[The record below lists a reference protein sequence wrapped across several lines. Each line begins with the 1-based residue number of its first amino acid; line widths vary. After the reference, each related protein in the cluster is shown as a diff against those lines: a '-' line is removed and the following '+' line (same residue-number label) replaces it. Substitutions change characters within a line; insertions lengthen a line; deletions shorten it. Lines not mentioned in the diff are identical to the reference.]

1 MKKQKKCLLETEVAD
16 EFNTVVNAREWM
28 KENGFPTA
36 KIRGQVLIIEA
47 LIKYGRQIC
56 ESGSADEKPPLTLQ
70 GNPDSMILSLSKPV
84 DESAEKALKD
94 LDQLLQFVNGYQN
107 RSEGIRKVQRRFT
120 EVQTRPGPDHLSLI
134 RVSVE
139 ENAELDFYVNEN
151 YVLILSVVC
160 PNRPLKHRRKRSP
173 GLAKDT
179 GYYYN

>member
-16 EFNTVVNAREWM
+16 EGNAVENARAWM
-28 KENGFPTA
+28 KKNGYPTV
-36 KIRGQVLIIEA
+36 KIRSRVLIIGE
-47 LIKYGRQIC
+47 LIKYGRQVC
-56 ESGSADEKPPLTLQ
+56 ESGRADEKATLTLQ
-70 GNPDSMILSLSKPV
+70 GNPDSMTLSLSKHV

-120 EVQTRPGPDHLSLI
+120 EMQTRPGPDHLSLI

-139 ENAELDFYVNEN
+139 ENAELDFYVDEN
-151 YVLILSVVC
+151 HVLILTVVC
-160 PNRPLKHRRKRSP
+160 PNSPLKHRRKRTP

>member
-1 MKKQKKCLLETEVAD
+1 MKKQTECLLETEVAD
-16 EFNTVVNAREWM
+16 EFNAVENAREWM
-28 KENGFPTA
+28 KEHGFPTA
-36 KIRGQVLIIEA
+36 KIRSQALIIEA
-47 LIKYGRQIC
+47 LITYGRQIC
-56 ESGSADEKPPLTLQ
+56 ESENTDEKPILTLQ

-84 DESAEKALKD
+84 DESAEKTLKD

-120 EVQTRPGPDHLSLI
+120 EIQTRPGPDHISLI

-151 YVLILSVVC
+151 YILVLTMVC
-160 PNRPLKHRRKRSP
+160 PDSPLKHRRRRSP